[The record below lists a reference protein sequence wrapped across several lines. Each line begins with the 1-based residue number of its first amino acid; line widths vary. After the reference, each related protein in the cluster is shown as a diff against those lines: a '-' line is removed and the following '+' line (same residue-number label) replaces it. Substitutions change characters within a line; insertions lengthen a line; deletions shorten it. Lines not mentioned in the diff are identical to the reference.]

1 MAMTETQTFDLLDPE
16 FKANP
21 YPRYAELREHTPA
34 VRVPMPDGRD
44 AWLFTRYADVET
56 ILSDRERFSTQ
67 TFLGQVGGPELP
79 ERVRGVYMLLN
90 EIMLGKDPPEHTR
103 LRKLVRKAFTARL
116 VEDLRPNIQRLA
128 DELLDA
134 VEEQAKATGERTMD
148 LIADYAFPI
157 PVIVIMDLLGI
168 PRDRRDDIRRW
179 SNSLAA
185 FDGSVEVAEQISPEV
200 DAFIA
205 YLRDLVVDKR
215 RNPRDDLVT
224 ALVRAEEDG
233 DRLNDDELVAMIYVL
248 IFAGHET
255 TLHLIG
261 NGTLALLTHPDQLA
275 RLHGNPALIR
285 GAVEELLRFDPS
297 VEVPRARL
305 AVTDVTLAGVTLH
318 RGDVVLVSIAS
329 ANRDSAA
336 FPAADDLDIGRTGG
350 QHLSFGKGIHTCV
363 GAALARLEGQIA
375 FATLLRRL
383 PELAL
388 AIAPSDVTWRP
399 GGIFL
404 RGLAELPV
412 TF

>member
-1 MAMTETQTFDLLDPE
+1 MTEARTFDLLDPE

-21 YPRYAELREHTPA
+21 YPQYAELREHAPA

-44 AWLFTRYADVET
+44 AWLFTRYADVAT
-56 ILSDRERFSTQ
+56 ILTDRERFSTR

-103 LRKLVRKAFTARL
+103 LRTLVQKAFTARL
-116 VEDLRPNIQRLA
+116 VEGLRPNIQRLA
-128 DELLDA
+128 DDLLDA
-134 VEEQAKATGERTMD
+134 VEARAEATGERTMD

-157 PVIVIMDLLGI
+157 PVTIIMDLLGI

-179 SNSLAA
+179 SNALAA
-185 FDGSVEVAEQISPEV
+185 FDGSVEVAEQIAPEV

-224 ALVRAEEDG
+224 ALVRAEENG
-233 DRLNDDELVAMIYVL
+233 DRLNDEELIAMIYVL

-261 NGTLALLTHPDQLA
+261 NGTLALLTHPDQLD
-275 RLHGNPALIR
+275 RLRGNPALIR
-285 GAVEELLRFDPS
+285 GAVEELLRYDPS

-305 AVTDVTLAGVTLH
+305 AVTDVPLAGVTVH
-318 RGDVVLVSIAS
+318 RGEVVLVSIAS

-336 FPAADDLDIGRTGG
+336 FPAAEELDIGRADG

-363 GAALARLEGQIA
+363 GAALARLEAQVA

-383 PELAL
+383 PDLAL
-388 AIAPSDVTWRP
+388 AIAPGDVTWRP

-404 RGLAELPV
+404 RGLAALPV